1 MPCGWCR
8 VPQSLS
14 AMRAHATVCS
24 RRGVFETPPEGT
36 TAVEVWLD
44 EDRIG
49 QFERAAKR
57 ENKSVSEWLRDL
69 GAAAIAPPKDVDAFQ
84 DFGTQRGDKITIA
97 GSYVEN
103 PEPHLLQ
110 AEPEQID
117 DRIKLLTQE
126 EFENAA
132 RLYGPITVVA
142 INQKPVQSEPDE
154 MLKIRV
160 IDPAPPRTEE
170 GFDLIVTEEL
180 TREEFMERYSR
191 TPEEQKDYLE
201 HGCAVGLGFIRV
213 EEVPEPEPE
222 PNITQRKSAAEVARS
237 IPGVRVGV
245 PEPAK
250 VTEYR
255 DENGKLVGG
264 SYQAKTFKAS
274 KIPEDW

>member
-1 MPCGWCR
+1 MSKHAGGRPAVMMPCGWCR

-69 GAAAIAPPKDVDAFQ
+69 GTAAIAPSKDPDAFP
-84 DFGTQRGDKITIA
+84 DFGTQRG
-97 GSYVEN
+97 
-103 PEPHLLQ
+103 
-110 AEPEQID
+110 
-117 DRIKLLTQE
+117 
-126 EFENAA
+126 
-132 RLYGPITVVA
+132 GPITVVA

-201 HGCAVGLGFIRV
+201 QGCAVGLGFVRM
-213 EEVPEPEPE
+213 EEVPEPE
-222 PNITQRKSAAEVARS
+222 PNITQRSATQIADSINNVLGLPKVRLGFGPVDVRTAQTIAAER
-237 IPGVRVGV
+237 
-245 PEPAK
+245 
-250 VTEYR
+250 
-255 DENGKLVGG
+255 
-264 SYQAKTFKAS
+264 KT